1 MPTPPTPHDT
11 VPDFIIERFDDHS
24 AAELRAIA
32 SYAGTLESSSDV
44 PNYIVQAF
52 AIQDDETRTV
62 VAIYADE
69 LADYLEAN
77 EAADDEARPDDGDD
91 DTGPGR
97 MGGAFFG

>member
-24 AAELRAIA
+24 PEELRAIV
-32 SYAGTLESSSDV
+32 SYAETLSSSADV
-44 PNYIVQAF
+44 PGYVVRAF

-69 LADYLEAN
+69 LADYLEAKAQAN
-77 EAADDEARPDDGDD
+77 DEEESDDGDD
-91 DTGPGR
+91 NIGPGR